1 MRSVANEKA
10 PGARQNEIKR
20 ITSNLPE
27 VYNRYFF
34 TNGEQDRHA
43 KMNET
48 SPAKLGGK
56 KNAFSLNRT
65 QKDSI
70 R

>member
-10 PGARQNEIKR
+10 PGTRQNEIKR

-34 TNGEQDRHA
+34 TNGEQDR
-43 KMNET
+43 
-48 SPAKLGGK
+48 
-56 KNAFSLNRT
+56 
-65 QKDSI
+65 
-70 R
+70 

>member
-1 MRSVANEKA
+1 MFSPSA
-10 PGARQNEIKR
+10 ARQNEVKR

-34 TNGEQDRHA
+34 TNDSKQQTA

-48 SPAKLGGK
+48 SPPRIGAGK

-65 QKDSI
+65 
-70 R
+70 